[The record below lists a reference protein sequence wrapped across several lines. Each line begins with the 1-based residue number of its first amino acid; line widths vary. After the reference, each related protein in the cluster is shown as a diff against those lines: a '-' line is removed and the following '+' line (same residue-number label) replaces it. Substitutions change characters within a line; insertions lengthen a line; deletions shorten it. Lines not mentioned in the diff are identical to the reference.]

1 MTVKKLKEILTQYP
15 DELGVMTKKN
25 NVCGNIGEIYNV
37 KESSYG
43 FFGKEVSCII
53 LED

>member
-1 MTVKKLKEILTQYP
+1 MTVKKLKEIVTQDP
-15 DELGVMTKKN
+15 DGLEVITKKN

-43 FFGKEVSCII
+43 FFGEEVPCII